1 MNSLGGGAGGG
12 QSCFVY
18 CIPQSIMLLSISVVN
33 KFVFIKLRASE
44 LETPFVH
51 LIFSNFNFRSVKFR
65 QIAMDGGLTYKQKYG
80 FLSVVAVVMSL
91 TGLPASS
98 LAFWSLLLLIWLFLG
113 GHRTLYLAYHTLG
126 RDLR

>member
-1 MNSLGGGAGGG
+1 
-12 QSCFVY
+12 
-18 CIPQSIMLLSISVVN
+18 MLLSISVVN

-51 LIFSNFNFRSVKFR
+51 LIFSNFNFFRSVKFR
-65 QIAMDGGLTYKQKYG
+65 QIAMDGGLSYKQKYG